1 MFILV
6 CYTAFMTITTYHK
19 EYKDLKQAYLEIKNF
34 LETETGEEVASLTT
48 QIGNDF
54 GYDGDDSLELL
65 EKFVDTYRLDI
76 EGFDFSRH
84 FFTEGEIADGEGAIL
99 ELFFLPITILI
110 WLIRLL
116 SFGRI
121 NLTKEHKFPDIY
133 RDTLD
138 LSFGDMLT
146 WYLTGK
152 YALRKQVRFQLAGA
166 V

>member
-1 MFILV
+1 MAVI
-6 CYTAFMTITTYHK
+6 TYHK
-19 EYKDLKQAYLEIKNF
+19 EYKDLKQAYLEVKSF
-34 LETETGEEVASLTT
+34 LEDETGEEDITLKT

-65 EKFVDTYRLDI
+65 EKFVSKYGLDI
-76 EGFDFSRH
+76 DGFDFSKH
-84 FFTEGEIADGEGAIL
+84 FLTEGEIADGAGAIL
-99 ELFFLPITILI
+99 QLFFLPITILI
-110 WLIRLL
+110 WLIKLF
-116 SFGRI
+116 SSGRI

-152 YALRKQVRFQLAGA
+152 FALRRDVRFQMANA

>member
-1 MFILV
+1 MAV
-6 CYTAFMTITTYHK
+6 TTYHK
-19 EYKDLKQAYLEIKNF
+19 EYSEVKQAYLEVKSF
-34 LETETGEEVASLTT
+34 LKAETGEEDITLKT
-48 QIGNDF
+48 QIGNDI

-65 EKFVDTYRLDI
+65 EKFITKYGLDI
-76 EGFDFSRH
+76 EGFDFSKH
-84 FFTEGEIADGEGAIL
+84 FLTEGEIADGVGPIL
-99 ELFFLPITILI
+99 HLIFLPITILI
-110 WLIRLL
+110 WLVKLL

-146 WYLTGK
+146 WYLAGRFT
-152 YALRKQVRFQLAGA
+152 LRKEVRFQIANA

>member
-1 MFILV
+1 
-6 CYTAFMTITTYHK
+6 MTFSTYHK
-19 EYKDLKQAYLEIKNF
+19 EYKDLKQAYIEVKNF
-34 LETETGEEVASLTT
+34 LETETGENRITLKT
-48 QIGNDF
+48 QITNDI
-54 GYDGDDSLELL
+54 GYVGDDSLELL
-65 EKFVDTYRLDI
+65 EKFVSKYGLDI
-76 EGFDFSRH
+76 EGFDFSKH
-84 FFTEGEIADGEGAIL
+84 FLTEGEVADGVGAFLQLI
-99 ELFFLPITILI
+99 FLPITILI
-110 WLIRLL
+110 GLIQLV

-152 YALRKQVRFQLAGA
+152 FSLRKEVRFQLVNA